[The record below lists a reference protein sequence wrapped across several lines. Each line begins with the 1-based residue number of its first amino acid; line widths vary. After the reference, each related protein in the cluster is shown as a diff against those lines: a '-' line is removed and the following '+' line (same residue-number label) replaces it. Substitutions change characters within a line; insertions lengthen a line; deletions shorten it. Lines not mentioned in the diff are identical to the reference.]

1 MSKQNETGFDEMTD
15 EQLMALARQ
24 LPQDAAPAHDLW
36 PGIEQAIAAV
46 PASTAVFRQS
56 LWAQAAAIVLLVA
69 GSSGI
74 TWYATHDDT
83 PVPATV
89 VSMDQV
95 FEPVS
100 GDFGDGYTLG
110 SEYLDVHQQLQ
121 GSLEEKLAALTP
133 EARAEVVSNLNT
145 IRRAI
150 RDINDA
156 LAAEPDNVLLQDL
169 LRSTYHDELNLMI
182 RVNGIANAAMRRDDI

>member
-1 MSKQNETGFDEMTD
+1 
-15 EQLMALARQ
+15 
-24 LPQDAAPAHDLW
+24 
-36 PGIEQAIAAV
+36 
-46 PASTAVFRQS
+46 VFRQS